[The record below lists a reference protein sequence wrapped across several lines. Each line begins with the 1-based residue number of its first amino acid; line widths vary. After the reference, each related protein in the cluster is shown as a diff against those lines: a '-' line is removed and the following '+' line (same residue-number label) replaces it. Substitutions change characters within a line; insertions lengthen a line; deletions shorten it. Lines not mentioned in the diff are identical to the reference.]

1 MFHKISLSIT
11 RKWVDITTSNGKK
24 KIQVQ
29 LVAWVKTEASNST
42 EARRKQEKVVA
53 SNIFT

>member
-24 KIQVQ
+24 IQVK
-29 LVAWVKTEASNST
+29 LLAWVKTEASNST
-42 EARRKQEKVVA
+42 EARRKQEKVV
-53 SNIFT
+53 FT

>member
-29 LVAWVKTEASNST
+29 LVAWVKTEANNST

-53 SNIFT
+53 SNKFT